1 MKKKLAVIAA
11 ILGIVSMGSMV
22 SAKDMEITPGYYD
35 VDFTKYDFIDTS
47 LNTIQF
53 PQGSASFEP
62 FFKKLDTLVFENR
75 GKVRILPIG
84 GSHLQA
90 DVISGRIREHLVKEY
105 PGASAGR
112 GFVFP
117 YSAARTNTPA
127 SYASYYKGIWD
138 KNKNVQHEITKPLG
152 LLGIAVSTRDP
163 RAEITLL
170 LDKYNTEPI
179 WGETSFRV
187 FGYSDSND
195 VEPVLRIDS
204 MDVFGTFDASSQSYV
219 FTSPRPIDTIQIA
232 FRWADTTKQA
242 EVAAFITDSL
252 FKDSVARA
260 DSLARVADSLRMD
273 SLGITPPASSSQQ
286 MAQAVAADSMFQG
299 DCEDVLDTN
308 CLNRDEDMQAA
319 LDSVAAD
326 TVPPRPHFTLTGILA
341 ENNAPGITY
350 TNVGING
357 AKVANYFEEI
367 CPLFEKEM
375 SYYKP
380 DLVIFAIG
388 INDANVEVFNDK
400 QFREEYDKLIKRIR
414 KVSPK
419 TAFIFETNNDS
430 YRKVR
435 KKKYVQHPNG
445 EIARKSFFMLA
456 DKHKAGVWDKFS
468 IMGGLGSMAKWE
480 KADLAKKD
488 KVHFKTAGYHLLGD
502 MFYKALMQA
511 YFDHIANLPAE
522 APVVAQAKPVQ
533 AKPAPAPTTI
543 PAASS
548 VAPKTQA
555 PSAKTASSTATAPTK
570 ATAPTAAPTAPAN
583 AKAAAAI
590 QAKVAAPAPTAASA
604 KTAAPAKPETTAQT
618 EVPAKQ
624 PVAKT
629 VAPPQMPKI
638 AAAAHKDVPMPEV
651 VKQTAQPTQP
661 KIQVPLKPIP
671 QAAEKPTAPAPST
684 TDSK

>member
-75 GKVRILPIG
+75 GKVRILHIG

-105 PGASAGR
+105 PGASAA
-112 GFVFP
+112 
-117 YSAARTNTPA
+117 AARTNTPA

-152 LLGIAVSTRDP
+152 LLGIAISTRDP

-252 FKDSVARA
+252 YKDSVARA

-273 SLGITPPASSSQQ
+273 SLGITPPASSAQQ

-357 AKVANYFEEI
+357 AKVSNYFEET

-388 INDANVEVFNDK
+388 INDANVDVFNDK
-400 QFREEYDKLIKRIR
+400 AFREDYDMLIKRIR

-445 EIARKSFFMLA
+445 EVARKAFFMLA

-488 KVHFKTAGYHLLGD
+488 KVHFKTAGYQLLGD

-511 YFDHIANLPAE
+511 YFDHIASLPAE
-522 APVVAQAKPVQ
+522 APVVAQAKP
-533 AKPAPAPTTI
+533 AAAPAPAPAPKTI

-548 VAPKTQA
+548 VAPKAQA
-555 PSAKTASSTATAPTK
+555 PTAKTASSTATTATATAQAPTV
-570 ATAPTAAPTAPAN
+570 PAN
-583 AKAAAAI
+583 AKTAATI
-590 QAKVAAPAPTAASA
+590 QAKVAAPAPAN
-604 KTAAPAKPETTAQT
+604 APATT
-618 EVPAKQ
+618 P
-624 PVAKT
+624 AKT

-651 VKQTAQPTQP
+651 VKQTAQPAQP
-661 KIQVPLKPIP
+661 QIQVPLKPEA
-671 QAAEKPTAPAPST
+671 QDK
-684 TDSK
+684 K

>member
-1 MKKKLAVIAA
+1 MRKKLAAIAA
-11 ILGIVSMGSMV
+11 ILSIFSIGFTEV

-35 VDFTKYDFIDTS
+35 VDFSKYDFIDTS

-53 PQGSASFEP
+53 PKGSASFEP
-62 FFKKLDTLVFENR
+62 FFNKLDTLVFENR
-75 GKVRILPIG
+75 GTVRILHIG

-90 DVISGRIREHLVKEY
+90 DVISGRIREHLIKEY

-112 GFVFP
+112 GFLFP

-127 SYASYYKGIWD
+127 SYASSYKGIWD
-138 KNKNVQHEITKPLG
+138 KNKNVQKEITKPLG
-152 LLGIAVSTRDP
+152 LLGIAISTSDP

-179 WGETSFRV
+179 WGETYLRV
-187 FGYSDSND
+187 FGFSDNND

-204 MDVFGTFDASSQSYV
+204 MDVFGTLDTASQSYV

-232 FRWADTTKQA
+232 FRWADSTKQA

-252 FKDSVARA
+252 YKDSVARA
-260 DSLARVADSLRMD
+260 DSLARVADSLRLD
-273 SLGITPPASSSQQ
+273 SLGLLPSSTS
-286 MAQAVAADSMFQG
+286 MAQVATADSMFQG

-308 CLNRDEDMQAA
+308 CLNRDEELQVAKR
-319 LDSVAAD
+319 DSAGAD
-326 TVPPRPHFTLTGILA
+326 TVPPRPHFTLTGILT
-341 ENNAPGITY
+341 ENNDPGITY

-357 AKVANYFEEI
+357 AKVSNYFEET

-400 QFREEYDKLIKRIR
+400 LFREDYDMLIKRIR

-430 YRKVR
+430 FRKVR
-435 KKKYVQHPNG
+435 KRKYVQHPNG
-445 EIARKSFFMLA
+445 EVARKSFFMLA

-488 KVHFKTAGYHLLGD
+488 KVHFKTAGYQLLGD

-522 APVVAQAKPVQ
+522 DPVEVQTAKANAAAQAAAPQ
-533 AKPAPAPTTI
+533 AIKTSTI
-543 PAASS
+543 AQQ
-548 VAPKTQA
+548 VAPKSVKDSPMKNSPMQA
-555 PSAKTASSTATAPTK
+555 TVASARKTK
-570 ATAPTAAPTAPAN
+570 AEMP
-583 AKAAAAI
+583 
-590 QAKVAAPAPTAASA
+590 
-604 KTAAPAKPETTAQT
+604 
-618 EVPAKQ
+618 
-624 PVAKT
+624 
-629 VAPPQMPKI
+629 MPKVLKQ
-638 AAAAHKDVPMPEV
+638 AAKDTQQKIQIPLKPD
-651 VKQTAQPTQP
+651 AQPT
-661 KIQVPLKPIP
+661 
-671 QAAEKPTAPAPST
+671 EK
-684 TDSK
+684 K

>member
-1 MKKKLAVIAA
+1 MRKKLAVIAA
-11 ILGIVSMGSMV
+11 VLGIFSIGSIF
-22 SAKDMEITPGYYD
+22 AKDMEITPGYYD
-35 VDFTKYDFIDTS
+35 VDFSKYDFIDTS

-75 GKVRILPIG
+75 GKVRILHIG

-90 DVISGRIREHLVKEY
+90 DVISGRIREHLIKEY

-127 SYASYYKGIWD
+127 SYASSYKGIWD
-138 KNKNVQHEITKPLG
+138 KNKNVQREITKPLG

-170 LDKYNTEPI
+170 LDKYNNEPI

-187 FGYSDSND
+187 FGFSDSND

-204 MDVFGTFDASSQSYV
+204 MDVFGTFDAYSQSYV

-252 FKDSVARA
+252 YKDSVARA
-260 DSLARVADSLRMD
+260 DSLARVADSLRLD
-273 SLGITPPASSSQQ
+273 SLGLLPSSSSI
-286 MAQAVAADSMFQG
+286 AQVAAADSMFQG
-299 DCEDVLDTN
+299 ECEDVLDTN
-308 CLNRDEDMQAA
+308 CLNRDEDLQAA
-319 LDSVAAD
+319 TDSSAAD

-357 AKVANYFEEI
+357 AKVSNYFEEI
-367 CPLFEKEM
+367 CPYFEKEM

-400 QFREEYDKLIKRIR
+400 QFREEYDMLIKRIR

-430 YRKVR
+430 YRKIR

-445 EIARKSFFMLA
+445 EIARKAFFMLA

-488 KVHFKTAGYHLLGD
+488 KVHFKTAGYQLLGD

-522 APVVAQAKPVQ
+522 APVVAQAKPVE
-533 AKPAPAPTTI
+533 APQNIPTERLVPTNPI
-543 PAASS
+543 
-548 VAPKTQA
+548 T
-555 PSAKTASSTATAPTK
+555 KTAAT
-570 ATAPTAAPTAPAN
+570 
-583 AKAAAAI
+583 I
-590 QAKVAAPAPTAASA
+590 QSKVAAPTPKTASVPAPPTAVKSATPAETNAVVTTQRPKAAASA
-604 KTAAPAKPETTAQT
+604 KAE
-618 EVPAKQ
+618 
-624 PVAKT
+624 
-629 VAPPQMPKI
+629 
-638 AAAAHKDVPMPEV
+638 VPMPQV
-651 VKQTAQPTQP
+651 LKQTVHSSSQSQ
-661 KIQVPLKPIP
+661 IQVPLKPEA
-671 QAAEKPTAPAPST
+671 QNK
-684 TDSK
+684 K

>member
-75 GKVRILPIG
+75 GKVRILHIG

-152 LLGIAVSTRDP
+152 LLGIAISTRDP

-204 MDVFGTFDASSQSYV
+204 MDVFGTFDSTSQSYV

-273 SLGITPPASSSQQ
+273 SLGITPPPASSQQ
-286 MAQAVAADSMFQG
+286 ASQVAAADSMFQG

-357 AKVANYFEEI
+357 AKVSNYFEEV

-388 INDANVEVFNDK
+388 INDANVDVFNDK
-400 QFREEYDKLIKRIR
+400 IFREDYDKLIKRIR

-435 KKKYVQHPNG
+435 KRKYVQHPNG
-445 EIARKSFFMLA
+445 EVARKSFFMLA

-468 IMGGLGSMAKWE
+468 IMGGLGSMDKWE

-488 KVHFKTAGYHLLGD
+488 KVHFKTAGYQLLGD
-502 MFYKALMQA
+502 MFYKALIQA
-511 YFDHIANLPAE
+511 YFDHIASLPAE
-522 APVVAQAKPVQ
+522 SPAVVQS
-533 AKPAPAPTTI
+533 KPAQPQTPATI

-548 VAPKTQA
+548 VAPKVQA
-555 PSAKTASSTATAPTK
+555 TPTAKTASS
-570 ATAPTAAPTAPAN
+570 AAPTIQ
-583 AKAAAAI
+583 AKAPQTPVEKTAATI
-590 QAKVAAPAPTAASA
+590 QAKVATPLPSKSA
-604 KTAAPAKPETTAQT
+604 DAAPAKPEST
-618 EVPAKQ
+618 AKQ
-624 PVAKT
+624 TAEKT
-629 VAPPQMPKI
+629 VAPPQMPKL

-651 VKQTAQPTQP
+651 VKQTAQPAQP
-661 KIQVPLKPIP
+661 KIQVPLKPEA
-671 QAAEKPTAPAPST
+671 Q
-684 TDSK
+684 DSK

>member
-1 MKKKLAVIAA
+1 MRKKLAVIAA
-11 ILGIVSMGSMV
+11 ILGIFSIGSI

-53 PQGSASFEP
+53 PQGNASFEP

-75 GKVRILPIG
+75 GKVRILHIG

-90 DVISGRIREHLVKEY
+90 DVISGRIREHLIKEY

-170 LDKYNTEPI
+170 LDKYNSEPI

-204 MDVFGTFDASSQSYV
+204 MDVFGTFDSTSQSYV

-260 DSLARVADSLRMD
+260 DSLARVADSLRLD
-273 SLGITPPASSSQQ
+273 SLGLLPSASSTSQV
-286 MAQAVAADSMFQG
+286 AAADSMFQG

-308 CLNRDEDMQAA
+308 CLNRDEDLQAA
-319 LDSVAAD
+319 KDSIID

-400 QFREEYDKLIKRIR
+400 QFRDEYDMLIKRIR

-445 EIARKSFFMLA
+445 EVARKAFFMLA

-488 KVHFKTAGYHLLGD
+488 KVHFKTAGYQLLGD

-511 YFDHIANLPAE
+511 YFDHIASLPAE
-522 APVVAQAKPVQ
+522 APVVAQAKP
-533 AKPAPAPTTI
+533 APTTI

-548 VAPKTQA
+548 TAPN
-555 PSAKTASSTATAPTK
+555 PVAKTAAT
-570 ATAPTAAPTAPAN
+570 
-583 AKAAAAI
+583 I
-590 QAKVAAPAPTAASA
+590 QAKVAAPVPQTAAKSA
-604 KTAAPAKPETTAQT
+604 ASTETKTATST
-618 EVPAKQ
+618 Q
-624 PVAKT
+624 PKAATKT

-638 AAAAHKDVPMPEV
+638 AAASKADVPMPEV
-651 VKQTAQPTQP
+651 VKQTAQPAQP
-661 KIQVPLKPIP
+661 KIQVPLKPDA
-671 QAAEKPTAPAPST
+671 QDK
-684 TDSK
+684 K

>member
-75 GKVRILPIG
+75 GKVRILHIG

-152 LLGIAVSTRDP
+152 LLGIAISTRDP

-204 MDVFGTFDASSQSYV
+204 MDVFGTFDSTSQSYV

-273 SLGITPPASSSQQ
+273 SLGITPPPASSQQ
-286 MAQAVAADSMFQG
+286 ASQVAAADSMFQG

-308 CLNRDEDMQAA
+308 CLNRDEDLQAT
-319 LDSVAAD
+319 LDSAAAD

-357 AKVANYFEEI
+357 AKVSNYFEEV

-388 INDANVEVFNDK
+388 INDANVDVFNDK
-400 QFREEYDKLIKRIR
+400 IFREDYDKLIKRIR

-435 KKKYVQHPNG
+435 KRKYVQHPNG
-445 EIARKSFFMLA
+445 EVARKSFFMLA

-488 KVHFKTAGYHLLGD
+488 KVHFKTAGYQLLGD
-502 MFYKALMQA
+502 MFYKALIQA
-511 YFDHIANLPAE
+511 YFDHIASLPAE
-522 APVVAQAKPVQ
+522 SPVVAQS
-533 AKPAPAPTTI
+533 KPAQPQTPATI

-548 VAPKTQA
+548 VAPKVQA
-555 PSAKTASSTATAPTK
+555 TPTAKTASS
-570 ATAPTAAPTAPAN
+570 AAPTIQ
-583 AKAAAAI
+583 AKAPQTPVEKTAATI
-590 QAKVAAPAPTAASA
+590 QAKVATPLPSKSA
-604 KTAAPAKPETTAQT
+604 DAAPAKPEST
-618 EVPAKQ
+618 AKQ
-624 PVAKT
+624 TAEKT
-629 VAPPQMPKI
+629 VAPPQMPKL

-651 VKQTAQPTQP
+651 VKQTAQPAQP
-661 KIQVPLKPIP
+661 KIQVPLKPEA
-671 QAAEKPTAPAPST
+671 QDAK
-684 TDSK
+684 

>member
-75 GKVRILPIG
+75 GKVRILHIG

-252 FKDSVARA
+252 YKDSVARA

-273 SLGITPPASSSQQ
+273 SLGIAPPASSAQQ

-308 CLNRDEDMQAA
+308 CLNRDEDLQVA
-319 LDSVAAD
+319 LDSTAAD

-357 AKVANYFEEI
+357 AKVSNYFEET

-400 QFREEYDKLIKRIR
+400 AFREDYDMLIKRIR

-445 EIARKSFFMLA
+445 EVARKAFFMLA

-488 KVHFKTAGYHLLGD
+488 KVHFKTAGYQLLGD

-511 YFDHIANLPAE
+511 YFDHIASLPAE
-522 APVVAQAKPVQ
+522 APVVAQAKPAQ
-533 AKPAPAPTTI
+533 AKPAPSQAPATI

-548 VAPKTQA
+548 VAQKTQT
-555 PSAKTASSTATAPTK
+555 PSAKTASSTATAPT
-570 ATAPTAAPTAPAN
+570 TAPASAAAPAN
-583 AKAAAAI
+583 AKTAAT
-590 QAKVAAPAPTAASA
+590 VAPT
-604 KTAAPAKPETTAQT
+604 KPETTAKA
-618 EVPAKQ
+618 EVVAKQ
-624 PVAKT
+624 PAEKT

-638 AAAAHKDVPMPEV
+638 ADHCR
-651 VKQTAQPTQP
+651 
-661 KIQVPLKPIP
+661 
-671 QAAEKPTAPAPST
+671 S
-684 TDSK
+684 

>member
-1 MKKKLAVIAA
+1 MKKELAVIAA

-75 GKVRILPIG
+75 GKVRILHIG

-152 LLGIAVSTRDP
+152 LLGIAISTRDP

-252 FKDSVARA
+252 YKDSVARA

-273 SLGITPPASSSQQ
+273 SLGITPPASSAQQ

-308 CLNRDEDMQAA
+308 CLNRDEDLQAA
-319 LDSVAAD
+319 LDSAAAD

-357 AKVANYFEEI
+357 AKVSNYFEET

-388 INDANVEVFNDK
+388 INDANVDVFNDK
-400 QFREEYDKLIKRIR
+400 AFREDYDMLIKRIR

-445 EIARKSFFMLA
+445 EVARKAFFMLA

-488 KVHFKTAGYHLLGD
+488 KVHFKTAGYQLLGD

-511 YFDHIANLPAE
+511 YFDHIASLPAE
-522 APVVAQAKPVQ
+522 APVVAQAKP
-533 AKPAPAPTTI
+533 AATPTPAPAPKTI

-548 VAPKTQA
+548 VAPKTPT
-555 PSAKTASSTATAPTK
+555 PSAKTASSTATAS
-570 ATAPTAAPTAPAN
+570 ATAPAAAPAN

-590 QAKVAAPAPTAASA
+590 QAKVAAPAPTAA
-604 KTAAPAKPETTAQT
+604 PAKK
-618 EVPAKQ
+618 EVAAKQ
-624 PVAKT
+624 PAEKT
-629 VAPPQMPKI
+629 VAPPQMPKL

-651 VKQTAQPTQP
+651 VKQTAQPAQP
-661 KIQVPLKPIP
+661 KIQIPLKPQA
-671 QAAEKPTAPAPST
+671 QAAESPTTPTPSA

>member
-1 MKKKLAVIAA
+1 VIRKLAVIAVC
-11 ILGIVSMGSMV
+11 LGILAAESIS
-22 SAKDMEITPGYYD
+22 KDMEITPGYYD

-53 PQGSASFEP
+53 PKGNATFEP
-62 FFKKLDTLVFENR
+62 FFKKLDTLVFENK
-75 GKVRILPIG
+75 GKVRILHIG

-112 GFVFP
+112 GFIFP
-117 YSAARTNTPA
+117 YSAARTNTPS

-138 KNKNVQHEITKPLG
+138 KSKNVQKEITKQLG
-152 LLGIAVSTRDP
+152 LLGIAVSTCDP

-170 LDKYNTEPI
+170 LDKYNSEPL
-179 WGETSFRV
+179 WGETSFRL
-187 FGYSDSND
+187 FGFSDSNN
-195 VEPVLRIDS
+195 VQPVLRIDS
-204 MDVFGTFDASSQSYV
+204 MDVSGTFDSTSQSYV
-219 FTSPRPIDTIQIA
+219 FVSPRPIDTIQIA

-252 FKDSVARA
+252 YKDSVARA
-260 DSLARVADSLRMD
+260 DSLARVADSLRLD
-273 SLGITPPASSSQQ
+273 SLGLLPSSSS
-286 MAQAVAADSMFQG
+286 VAALPSATPALDTMFQD
-299 DCEDVLDTN
+299 DCGDVLDTN
-308 CLNRDEDMQAA
+308 CMNRDEDNRIPTEMAA
-319 LDSVAAD
+319 PKDSIVD
-326 TVPPRPHFTLTGILA
+326 TVPPRPRFTLTGILT

-357 AKVANYFEEI
+357 ARVQNYFEEI

-400 QFREEYDKLIKRIR
+400 QFRDEYDQLIKRIQ

-456 DKHKAGVWDKFS
+456 EKHKAGVWDKFS

-488 KVHFKTAGYHLLGD
+488 KVHFKTAGYQLLGD

-522 APVVAQAKPVQ
+522 APVAAPPKAP
-533 AKPAPAPTTI
+533 PAEATAAT
-543 PAASS
+543 PAAQD
-548 VAPKTQA
+548 K
-555 PSAKTASSTATAPTK
+555 K
-570 ATAPTAAPTAPAN
+570 
-583 AKAAAAI
+583 
-590 QAKVAAPAPTAASA
+590 
-604 KTAAPAKPETTAQT
+604 
-618 EVPAKQ
+618 
-624 PVAKT
+624 
-629 VAPPQMPKI
+629 
-638 AAAAHKDVPMPEV
+638 
-651 VKQTAQPTQP
+651 
-661 KIQVPLKPIP
+661 
-671 QAAEKPTAPAPST
+671 
-684 TDSK
+684 

>member
-75 GKVRILPIG
+75 GKVRILHIG

-152 LLGIAVSTRDP
+152 LLGIAISTRDP

-204 MDVFGTFDASSQSYV
+204 MDVFGTFDSTSQSYV

-273 SLGITPPASSSQQ
+273 SLGITPPPASSQQ
-286 MAQAVAADSMFQG
+286 ASQVAAADSMFQG

-319 LDSVAAD
+319 LDSAAAD

-357 AKVANYFEEI
+357 AKVSNYFEEV

-388 INDANVEVFNDK
+388 INDANVDVFNDK
-400 QFREEYDKLIKRIR
+400 IFREDYDKLIKRIR

-435 KKKYVQHPNG
+435 KRKYVQHPNG
-445 EIARKSFFMLA
+445 EVARKSFFMLA

-488 KVHFKTAGYHLLGD
+488 KVHFKTAGYQLLGD
-502 MFYKALMQA
+502 MFYKALIQA
-511 YFDHIANLPAE
+511 YFDHIASLPAE
-522 APVVAQAKPVQ
+522 SPAVVQS
-533 AKPAPAPTTI
+533 KPAQPQTPATI

-548 VAPKTQA
+548 VAPKVQA
-555 PSAKTASSTATAPTK
+555 TPTAKTASS
-570 ATAPTAAPTAPAN
+570 AAPTIQ
-583 AKAAAAI
+583 AKAPQTPVEKTAATI
-590 QAKVAAPAPTAASA
+590 QAKVATPLPSKSA
-604 KTAAPAKPETTAQT
+604 DAAPAKPEST
-618 EVPAKQ
+618 AKQ
-624 PVAKT
+624 TAEKT
-629 VAPPQMPKI
+629 VAPPQMPKL

-651 VKQTAQPTQP
+651 VKQTAQPAQP
-661 KIQVPLKPIP
+661 KIQVPLKPEA
-671 QAAEKPTAPAPST
+671 QDAK
-684 TDSK
+684 

>member
-1 MKKKLAVIAA
+1 MRKKLAIIAA
-11 ILGIVSMGSMV
+11 IIGIFSIGFTEV

-35 VDFTKYDFIDTS
+35 VDFSKYDFIDTS

-53 PQGSASFEP
+53 PRGSASFDL
-62 FFKKLDTLVFENR
+62 FFNKLDTLVFENR
-75 GKVRILPIG
+75 GKVRILHIG

-90 DVISGRIREHLVKEY
+90 DVISGRIREHLIKEY

-127 SYASYYKGIWD
+127 SYASSYKGIWD
-138 KNKNVQHEITKPLG
+138 KNKNVQKEITKPLG
-152 LLGIAVSTRDP
+152 LLGIAISTSDP

-170 LDKYNTEPI
+170 LDKYNSEPI

-187 FGYSDSND
+187 FGFSDSNN

-204 MDVFGTFDASSQSYV
+204 MDVFGTLDTASQSYV

-232 FRWADTTKQA
+232 FRWSDSTKQA

-252 FKDSVARA
+252 YKDSVARA
-260 DSLARVADSLRMD
+260 DSLARVADSLRLD
-273 SLGITPPASSSQQ
+273 SLGLLPSSNS
-286 MAQAVAADSMFQG
+286 MAQVATADSMFQG

-308 CLNRDEDMQAA
+308 CLNRDEELQSAMRDSAA
-319 LDSVAAD
+319 TD

-357 AKVANYFEEI
+357 AKVSNYFEET

-400 QFREEYDKLIKRIR
+400 AFREDYDMLIKRIR

-435 KKKYVQHPNG
+435 KRKYVQHPNG
-445 EIARKSFFMLA
+445 EVARKSFFMLA

-488 KVHFKTAGYHLLGD
+488 KVHFKTAGYQLLGD

-522 APVVAQAKPVQ
+522 APVAAAQA
-533 AKPAPAPTTI
+533 
-543 PAASS
+543 
-548 VAPKTQA
+548 
-555 PSAKTASSTATAPTK
+555 
-570 ATAPTAAPTAPAN
+570 
-583 AKAAAAI
+583 
-590 QAKVAAPAPTAASA
+590 
-604 KTAAPAKPETTAQT
+604 
-618 EVPAKQ
+618 
-624 PVAKT
+624 
-629 VAPPQMPKI
+629 
-638 AAAAHKDVPMPEV
+638 
-651 VKQTAQPTQP
+651 
-661 KIQVPLKPIP
+661 
-671 QAAEKPTAPAPST
+671 QAAEKAAAQMTPQTASIAKQVSPKAVKDTPMKNSPMQATVASARKTKAEMPMPKVMQQTSKNTQQKIQIPLKPDAQST
-684 TDSK
+684 EKK

>member
-1 MKKKLAVIAA
+1 
-11 ILGIVSMGSMV
+11 
-22 SAKDMEITPGYYD
+22 MEITPGYYD

-53 PQGSASFEP
+53 PKGNATFEP
-62 FFKKLDTLVFENR
+62 FFKKLDTLVFENK
-75 GKVRILPIG
+75 GKVRILHIG

-112 GFVFP
+112 GFLFP
-117 YSAARTNTPA
+117 YSAARTNTPS

-138 KNKNVQHEITKPLG
+138 KSKNVQKEITKQLG
-152 LLGIAVSTRDP
+152 LLGIAVSTSDP

-170 LDKYNTEPI
+170 LDKYNTEPL
-179 WGETSFRV
+179 WGETSFRL
-187 FGYSDSND
+187 FGFSDSND
-195 VEPVLRIDS
+195 VKPVLRIDS
-204 MDVFGTFDASSQSYV
+204 MDVPGTFDSTSQSYV
-219 FTSPRPIDTIQIA
+219 FLSPRPIDTIQIA

-260 DSLARVADSLRMD
+260 DSLARVADSLRLD
-273 SLGITPPASSSQQ
+273 SLGLLPSSSSVSITNN
-286 MAQAVAADSMFQG
+286 AKPVLDTMFQD
-299 DCEDVLDTN
+299 DCGDVLDTN
-308 CLNRDEDMQAA
+308 CLNREEDNRIPTEMAA
-319 LDSVAAD
+319 QKDSIVD
-326 TVPPRPHFTLTGILA
+326 TVPPRPRFTLTGILA

-357 AKVANYFEEI
+357 AKVQNYFEEI

-400 QFREEYDKLIKRIR
+400 QFRDEYDQLIKRIQ

-445 EIARKSFFMLA
+445 EVARKSFFMLA
-456 DKHKAGVWDKFS
+456 EKHKAGVWDKFS

-488 KVHFKTAGYHLLGD
+488 KVHFKTAGYQLLGD

-511 YFDHIANLPAE
+511 YFDHIASLPAE
-522 APVVAQAKPVQ
+522 EPVVVPPPTAPVE
-533 AKPAPAPTTI
+533 
-543 PAASS
+543 
-548 VAPKTQA
+548 
-555 PSAKTASSTATAPTK
+555 
-570 ATAPTAAPTAPAN
+570 PTAATSTAPD
-583 AKAAAAI
+583 K
-590 QAKVAAPAPTAASA
+590 K
-604 KTAAPAKPETTAQT
+604 
-618 EVPAKQ
+618 
-624 PVAKT
+624 
-629 VAPPQMPKI
+629 
-638 AAAAHKDVPMPEV
+638 
-651 VKQTAQPTQP
+651 
-661 KIQVPLKPIP
+661 
-671 QAAEKPTAPAPST
+671 
-684 TDSK
+684 

>member
-75 GKVRILPIG
+75 GKVRILHIG

-152 LLGIAVSTRDP
+152 LLGIAISTRDP

-204 MDVFGTFDASSQSYV
+204 MDVFGTFDSTSQSYV

-273 SLGITPPASSSQQ
+273 SLGITPPPASSQQ
-286 MAQAVAADSMFQG
+286 ASQVAAADSMFQG

-308 CLNRDEDMQAA
+308 CLNRDEDMQAT
-319 LDSVAAD
+319 LDSAAAD

-357 AKVANYFEEI
+357 AKVSNYFEEV

-388 INDANVEVFNDK
+388 INDANVDVFNDK
-400 QFREEYDKLIKRIR
+400 IFREDYDKLIKRIR

-435 KKKYVQHPNG
+435 KRKYVQHPNG
-445 EIARKSFFMLA
+445 EVARKSFFMLA

-488 KVHFKTAGYHLLGD
+488 KVHFKTAGYQLLGD
-502 MFYKALMQA
+502 MFYKALIQA
-511 YFDHIANLPAE
+511 YFDHIASLPAE
-522 APVVAQAKPVQ
+522 SPAVAQS
-533 AKPAPAPTTI
+533 KPAQPQTPATI

-548 VAPKTQA
+548 VAPKVQA
-555 PSAKTASSTATAPTK
+555 TPTAKTASS
-570 ATAPTAAPTAPAN
+570 AAPTIQ
-583 AKAAAAI
+583 AKAPQTPVEKTAATI
-590 QAKVAAPAPTAASA
+590 QAKVATPLPSKSA
-604 KTAAPAKPETTAQT
+604 DAAPAKPEST
-618 EVPAKQ
+618 AKQ
-624 PVAKT
+624 TAEKT
-629 VAPPQMPKI
+629 VAPPQMPKL

-651 VKQTAQPTQP
+651 VKQTAQPAQP
-661 KIQVPLKPIP
+661 KIQVPLKPEA
-671 QAAEKPTAPAPST
+671 QDAK
-684 TDSK
+684 

>member
-1 MKKKLAVIAA
+1 MKKKLAVITA

-75 GKVRILPIG
+75 GKVRILHIG

-138 KNKNVQHEITKPLG
+138 KNKNVQHEITKSLG
-152 LLGIAVSTRDP
+152 LLGIAISTRDP

-204 MDVFGTFDASSQSYV
+204 MDVFGTFDSTSQSYV

-273 SLGITPPASSSQQ
+273 SLGITPPPASSQQ
-286 MAQAVAADSMFQG
+286 ASQVAAADSMFQG

-308 CLNRDEDMQAA
+308 CLNRDEDLQAA
-319 LDSVAAD
+319 LDSAAAH

-357 AKVANYFEEI
+357 AKVSNYFEEV

-388 INDANVEVFNDK
+388 INDANVDVFNDK
-400 QFREEYDKLIKRIR
+400 IFREDYDKLIKRIR

-435 KKKYVQHPNG
+435 KRKYVQHPNG
-445 EIARKSFFMLA
+445 EVARKSFFMLA

-488 KVHFKTAGYHLLGD
+488 KVHFKTAGYQLLGD
-502 MFYKALMQA
+502 MFYKALIQA
-511 YFDHIANLPAE
+511 YFDHIASLPAE
-522 APVVAQAKPVQ
+522 SPAVAQS
-533 AKPAPAPTTI
+533 KPAQPQTPATI

-548 VAPKTQA
+548 VAPKVQA
-555 PSAKTASSTATAPTK
+555 TPTAKTASS
-570 ATAPTAAPTAPAN
+570 AAPTIQ
-583 AKAAAAI
+583 AKAPQTPVEKTAATI
-590 QAKVAAPAPTAASA
+590 QAKVATPLPSKSA
-604 KTAAPAKPETTAQT
+604 DAAPAKPEST
-618 EVPAKQ
+618 AKQ
-624 PVAKT
+624 TAEKT
-629 VAPPQMPKI
+629 VAPPQMPKL

-651 VKQTAQPTQP
+651 VKQTAQPAQP
-661 KIQVPLKPIP
+661 KIQVPLKPEA
-671 QAAEKPTAPAPST
+671 QDAK
-684 TDSK
+684 

>member
-75 GKVRILPIG
+75 GKVRILHIG

-152 LLGIAVSTRDP
+152 LLGIAISTRDP

-252 FKDSVARA
+252 YKDSVARA

-273 SLGITPPASSSQQ
+273 SLGITPPASSAQQ

-357 AKVANYFEEI
+357 AKVSNYFEET

-388 INDANVEVFNDK
+388 INDANVDVFNDK
-400 QFREEYDKLIKRIR
+400 AFREDYDMLIKRIR

-435 KKKYVQHPNG
+435 KKKYVLHPNG
-445 EIARKSFFMLA
+445 EVARKAFFMLA

-488 KVHFKTAGYHLLGD
+488 KVHFKTAGYQLLGD

-511 YFDHIANLPAE
+511 YFDHIASLPAE
-522 APVVAQAKPVQ
+522 APVVAQAKP
-533 AKPAPAPTTI
+533 AATPTPAPAPKTI

-548 VAPKTQA
+548 VAPKTPT
-555 PSAKTASSTATAPTK
+555 PSAKTASSTATAS
-570 ATAPTAAPTAPAN
+570 ATAPAAAPAN
-583 AKAAAAI
+583 AKAAVAI
-590 QAKVAAPAPTAASA
+590 QAKVAAPAPTAA
-604 KTAAPAKPETTAQT
+604 PAKK
-618 EVPAKQ
+618 EVAAKQ
-624 PVAKT
+624 PAEKT
-629 VAPPQMPKI
+629 VAPPQMPKL

-651 VKQTAQPTQP
+651 VKQTAQPAQP
-661 KIQVPLKPIP
+661 KIQIPLKPQA
-671 QAAEKPTAPAPST
+671 QAAESPTTPTPSA